1 MSLARLGEV
10 AAAPDSIGLDAEAAV
25 WYADVPSH
33 RCVRVREGEVLET
46 VNTGLG
52 CVSCALAAGRA
63 TAVQG
68 GDRLVERPGNGR
80 GRADRPG
87 PGLGRLRPVS

>member
-1 MSLARLGEV
+1 MSLARLGE

-25 WYADVPSH
+25 WYADVPNH
-33 RCVRVREGEVLET
+33 DAYGCAKGEVLET

-63 TAVQG
+63 TAVHG
-68 GDRLVERPGNGR
+68 GDRLVERPGNGH